1 MTKEE
6 QRKSILK
13 LLKEGTISLDDA
25 LDMLEASDCS
35 DGEPIIT
42 PYQKQT
48 YSDAIE
54 QIVKKTVNNMN
65 VDAVL
70 KIMQDM
76 DWRYGLEGTLV
87 TREKVVECMEMN
99 VRATLYHLVKNQIE
113 ENYPSA
119 TTGTGGF
126 YCHAWVDSDDDDNI
140 QVELSF
146 QPYTAYGDG
155 HLNTLIKL
163 KKEENSN
170 K

>member
-1 MTKEE
+1 MIKEE

-13 LLKEGTISLDDA
+13 LLKEGSISLDDA

-35 DGEPIIT
+35 NGESIIT
-42 PYQKQT
+42 SYQKQT

-54 QIVKKTVNNMN
+54 QIVKETVNDMN

-70 KIMQDM
+70 EIMQDM
-76 DWRYGLEGTLV
+76 NWTYGDGVIV
-87 TREKVVECMEMN
+87 TRESVVKCMEDN
-99 VRATLYHLVKNQIE
+99 VRATLHYLVKNQIE
-113 ENYPSA
+113 ENYPSV

-126 YCHAWVDSDDDDNI
+126 CCHAWVDSDDDDNI
-140 QVELSF
+140 QVELYF
-146 QPYTAYGDG
+146 KPYVAYGNG
-155 HLNTLIKL
+155 HLDTLIKL